1 VTHYELFI
9 GWRYL
14 RAKPFQTVM
23 SIVGVV
29 LGIVVLVVAYSIWS
43 GLEEALRGRLLG
55 SEAHVVVWK
64 AGATFTDYEE
74 FIDSVSDIPGVVAAT
89 PTVVTEVLL
98 QNRSSKRRRAGAQ
111 VRGVDPSRA
120 GTVARVEEYLSSGEL
135 KFDREELLRD
145 GLNRLAAIGAEGDT
159 VKGGIIV
166 GSGLA
171 RRLAVTVG
179 DPIIMYATFREKDG
193 QFFPV
198 VRNFVVVDIYQ
209 SGLYEIDSSV
219 AYVEFSAAQ
228 DVFDMTGNA
237 SQVEIRAEHADL
249 AGDVKDEI
257 LARHGLLYRPST
269 WQEMRGTFFYWLRL
283 EKIGAMVI
291 FGAIVLVAGFSIAI
305 ALVMLVREK
314 TREIG
319 ILRAMGAGS
328 AGVRGIFMLH
338 GAVIGVVGVV
348 VGTTL
353 GLVICMLVRLL
364 ELELPGDVYQ
374 IEHVPVLLSW
384 RFILLVDALTLVM
397 CWAMSFIPASR
408 AAALHPVE
416 ALRYE

>member
-1 VTHYELFI
+1 
-9 GWRYL
+9 
-14 RAKPFQTVM
+14 
-23 SIVGVV
+23 
-29 LGIVVLVVAYSIWS
+29 
-43 GLEEALRGRLLG
+43 
-55 SEAHVVVWK
+55 
-64 AGATFTDYEE
+64 
-74 FIDSVSDIPGVVAAT
+74 
-89 PTVVTEVLL
+89 
-98 QNRSSKRRRAGAQ
+98 
-111 VRGVDPSRA
+111 
-120 GTVARVEEYLSSGEL
+120 
-135 KFDREELLRD
+135 
-145 GLNRLAAIGAEGDT
+145 
-159 VKGGIIV
+159 
-166 GSGLA
+166 
-171 RRLAVTVG
+171 
-179 DPIIMYATFREKDG
+179 
-193 QFFPV
+193 V